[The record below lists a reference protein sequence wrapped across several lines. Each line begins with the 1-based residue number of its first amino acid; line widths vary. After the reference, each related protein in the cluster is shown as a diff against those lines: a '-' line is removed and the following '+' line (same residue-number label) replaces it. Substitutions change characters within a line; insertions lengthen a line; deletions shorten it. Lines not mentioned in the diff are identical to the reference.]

1 MSNAEIYEQLAE
13 LGRRLRT
20 SGLDVWA
27 SKLDD
32 ARSGGSTSGEILMAS
47 RSILAELKSSN
58 AVVPVDILD
67 SADLAI
73 KMINSLG
80 I

>member
-1 MSNAEIYEQLAE
+1 MSNTEIYEQLAE
-13 LGRRLRT
+13 ISRRLRT

-27 SKLDD
+27 ERLDD
-32 ARSGGSTSGEILMAS
+32 ARLGGSTSGEILMAA
-47 RSILAELKSSN
+47 RWILSELRVSKAAMS
-58 AVVPVDILD
+58 ADILD

-73 KMINSLG
+73 SAINALG